1 MTEQEQMVSDC
12 EKRESKL
19 SDWERGFIDDMSKRL
34 GDGKSLTPGQAEK
47 LDQIW
52 ERVTS

>member
-1 MTEQEQMVSDC
+1 MSEHEQMIDDC

-19 SDWERGFIDDMSKRL
+19 SDWGRGFIDDLTDRI
-34 GDGKSLTPGQAEK
+34 GDGKSLTQKQAEK
-47 LDQIW
+47 LEQIW